1 MDFSGGLLYRQ
12 VFRRYET
19 LPMSHALLGIPC
31 IILLAWLSSS
41 NRRRFPLRL
50 VLTGLF
56 AQLLLA
62 ALFLKVPLLQDALL
76 LVNRLVL
83 TLEAATGQG
92 TAMVFGFLGGA
103 PAPFEITGPQHSFV
117 LAFRALPIVIV
128 FAALSALL
136 WHWRIIPIGIAALAR
151 LLRHSMGLSG
161 AVSMGGAS
169 SIFVGMVESPLLIKP
184 HLQTMSNSE
193 LFMLMSCGMATVAG
207 TVMGLYAGILASA
220 MPSALSHILVASL
233 ISAPAAIMLAAVM
246 LPPEGSTYVEPVNMQ
261 SPYSSSMDALVS
273 GTGEGLRLLAN
284 IIGMLIVF
292 VALVYLADRL
302 LGLIPS
308 GAAPL
313 SLVGVF
319 GQVLAPLAWL
329 TGIPW
334 DEANTAGELLA
345 TKVFINE
352 LVAYLQLA
360 ALEPNVLS
368 EHSRL
373 IMTYALCGF
382 ANFGSLGIMIGGL
395 TAMCPGR
402 TADILRLAPRAI
414 WSGLLATCMT
424 GCIVGLI
431 L

>member
-1 MDFSGGLLYRQ
+1 
-12 VFRRYET
+12 
-19 LPMSHALLGIPC
+19 MSQALLGLPC
-31 IILLAWLSSS
+31 IILLAWLCSS
-41 NRRRFPLRL
+41 NRRHFPLRL
-50 VLTGLF
+50 VITGLV

-62 ALFLKVPLLQDALL
+62 AVFLKVPLLQDALL

-103 PAPFEITGPQHSFV
+103 PAPFDVSAPQYSFI
-117 LAFRALPIVIV
+117 LAFRALPIVLV

-136 WHWRIIPIGIAALAR
+136 WHWRIIPVVIAALAR
-151 LLRHSMGLSG
+151 LLRQSMGLGG
-161 AVSMGGAS
+161 AVSMGAAS
-169 SIFVGMVESPLLIKP
+169 SIFIGMVESPLLIKP
-184 HLQTMSNSE
+184 QLRTMSNSE

-207 TVMGLYAGILASA
+207 TVMGLYAGILASTV
-220 MPSALSHILVASL
+220 PTALSHILVASL
-233 ISAPAAIMLAAVM
+233 ISAPAAILLAAVM
-246 LPPEGSTYVEPVNMQ
+246 VPPEAGACDEPVAMH
-261 SPYSSSMDALVS
+261 SPYSGSMDALVS
-273 GTGEGLRLLAN
+273 GTGEGLRLLAS

-302 LGLIPS
+302 LGMLPS

-313 SLVGVF
+313 TLVGVF
-319 GQVLAPLAWL
+319 GQLLAPLAWL

-334 DEANTAGELLA
+334 QEAKTAGELLA

-352 LVAYLQLA
+352 LAAYLQLA
-360 ALEPNVLS
+360 ALEPQMLG
-368 EHSRL
+368 ERSRL

-382 ANFGSLGIMIGGL
+382 ANFGSLGIMIGGM
-395 TAMCPGR
+395 TAMCPER
-402 TADILRLAPRAI
+402 TADILRLAPRSI

>member
-1 MDFSGGLLYRQ
+1 
-12 VFRRYET
+12 
-19 LPMSHALLGIPC
+19 MSQALLGLPC

-41 NRRRFPLRL
+41 DRHRFPLRL
-50 VLTGLF
+50 VVSGLL
-56 AQLLLA
+56 AQLVLA
-62 ALFLKVPLLQDALL
+62 TAFLKVPLLQEALL
-76 LVNRLVL
+76 LINQLVL
-83 TLEAATGQG
+83 TLEAATAEG
-92 TAMVFGFLGGA
+92 TSMVFGFLGGA
-103 PAPFEITGPQHSFV
+103 PAPFETTSPQYSFV

-136 WHWRIIPIGIAALAR
+136 WHWRVIPIVISALAR
-151 LLRHSMGLSG
+151 LLQHSMGLSG

-184 HLQTMSNSE
+184 YLKTLSNSE
-193 LFMLMSCGMATVAG
+193 LFMLMSAGMATVAG
-207 TVMGLYAGILASA
+207 TVMGLYAGILAATIPTS
-220 MPSALSHILVASL
+220 LSHILVASL

-246 LPPEGSTYVEPVNMQ
+246 LPPERSEQRAPVRMQ
-261 SPYSSSMDALVS
+261 SHYSGSMDALVS

-292 VALVYLADRL
+292 VALVYLADAV
-302 LGLIPS
+302 LGLIPTD
-308 GAAPL
+308 GKPL
-313 SLVGVF
+313 TLVGVF
-319 GQVLAPLAWL
+319 GLLMAPLAWL

-334 DEANTAGELLA
+334 AEATTAGELLA

-352 LVAYLQLA
+352 LVAYLDLA
-360 ALEPNVLS
+360 ALEPGALS
-368 EHSRL
+368 AHSQL

-395 TAMCPGR
+395 TAMCPER
-402 TADILRLAPRAI
+402 SADILRLAPRAI

>member
-1 MDFSGGLLYRQ
+1 
-12 VFRRYET
+12 
-19 LPMSHALLGIPC
+19 MSQALLGLPC
-31 IILLAWLSSS
+31 IILLAWLCSS

-50 VLTGLF
+50 VLTGLI
-56 AQLLLA
+56 AQLVLA
-62 ALFLKVPLLQDALL
+62 AIFLKVPLLQDALL
-76 LVNRLVL
+76 WVNRLVL

-103 PAPFEITGPQHSFV
+103 AAPYDVTAPQYSFI
-117 LAFRALPIVIV
+117 LAFRALPIVLV

-136 WHWRIIPIGIAALAR
+136 WHWRIIPVVIAALAR
-151 LLRHSMGLSG
+151 LLRQSMGLGG
-161 AVSMGGAS
+161 AVSMGAAS
-169 SIFVGMVESPLLIKP
+169 SIFIGMVESPLLIKP
-184 HLQTMSNSE
+184 HLRTMSNSE

-207 TVMGLYAGILASA
+207 TVMGLYAGILASTV
-220 MPSALSHILVASL
+220 PTALSHILVASL
-233 ISAPAAIMLAAVM
+233 ISAPAAILLAAVM
-246 LPPEGSTYVEPVNMQ
+246 VPPEAGARDEAVTMH
-261 SPYSSSMDALVS
+261 SPYSGSMDALVS

-302 LGLIPS
+302 LGLVPS
-308 GAAPL
+308 GGVPFT
-313 SLVGVF
+313 LVGVF
-319 GQVLAPLAWL
+319 GQLLAPLAWL

-334 DEANTAGELLA
+334 QEARTAGELLA

-360 ALEPNVLS
+360 ALGPEVLS
-368 EHSRL
+368 ERSRL

-382 ANFGSLGIMIGGL
+382 ANFGSLGIMLGGM
-395 TAMCPGR
+395 TAMCPER
-402 TADILRLAPRAI
+402 TADILRLAPRSI

-424 GCIVGLI
+424 GCIVALI

>member
-1 MDFSGGLLYRQ
+1 
-12 VFRRYET
+12 
-19 LPMSHALLGIPC
+19 MSQALLGLPC
-31 IILLAWLSSS
+31 IILLAWLCSS

-50 VLTGLF
+50 VITGLV

-62 ALFLKVPLLQDALL
+62 AVFLKVPLLQDALL

-83 TLEAATGQG
+83 TLETATGQG

-103 PAPFEITGPQHSFV
+103 PAPFDVSAPQYSFI
-117 LAFRALPIVIV
+117 LAFRALPIVLV

-136 WHWRIIPIGIAALAR
+136 WHWRIIPVVIAALAR
-151 LLRHSMGLSG
+151 LLRQSMGLGG
-161 AVSMGGAS
+161 AVSMGAAS
-169 SIFVGMVESPLLIKP
+169 SIFIGMVESPLLIKP
-184 HLQTMSNSE
+184 QLRTMSNSE

-207 TVMGLYAGILASA
+207 TVMGLYAGILASTV
-220 MPSALSHILVASL
+220 PTALSHILVASL
-233 ISAPAAIMLAAVM
+233 ISAPAAILLAAVM
-246 LPPEGSTYVEPVNMQ
+246 VPPEAGACDEPVAMH
-261 SPYSSSMDALVS
+261 SPYSGSMDALVS
-273 GTGEGLRLLAN
+273 GTGEGLRLLAS

-302 LGLIPS
+302 LGMLPS

-313 SLVGVF
+313 TLVGVF
-319 GQVLAPLAWL
+319 GQLLAPLAWL

-334 DEANTAGELLA
+334 QEAKTAGELLA

-352 LVAYLQLA
+352 LAAYLQLA
-360 ALEPNVLS
+360 ALEPQMLG
-368 EHSRL
+368 ERSRL

-382 ANFGSLGIMIGGL
+382 ANFGSLGIMIGGM
-395 TAMCPGR
+395 TAMCPER
-402 TADILRLAPRAI
+402 TADILRLAPRSI

>member
-1 MDFSGGLLYRQ
+1 MPQALFGL
-12 VFRRYET
+12 F
-19 LPMSHALLGIPC
+19 C
-31 IILLAWLSSS
+31 IILLAWLTSSD
-41 NRRRFPLRL
+41 RRRFPLRL
-50 VLTGLF
+50 VVTGLL

-62 ALFLKVPLLQDALL
+62 TLFLKVPLLQGALL
-76 LVNRLVL
+76 QVNRLVL

-103 PAPFEITGPQHSFV
+103 PAPFDISAPQYSFV

-136 WHWRIIPIGIAALAR
+136 WHWRVIPLAISGLAH
-151 LLRHSMGLSG
+151 LLRKSMGLSG
-161 AVSMGGAS
+161 AISMGSAS

-207 TVMGLYAGILASA
+207 TVMGLYAGILATTV
-220 MPSALSHILVASL
+220 PTALSHILVASL
-233 ISAPAAIMLAAVM
+233 ISAPAAILLAAVM
-246 LPPEGSTYVEPVNMQ
+246 VPPASDAQSEPVKMQ
-261 SPYSSSMDALVS
+261 SPYSGSMDALVS

-292 VALVYLADRL
+292 VALVYLVDRA
-302 LGLIPS
+302 LGLIPL
-308 GAAPL
+308 GARPL
-313 SLVGVF
+313 TLVGVF
-319 GQVLAPLAWL
+319 GQALAPLAWL
-329 TGIPW
+329 TGVPW
-334 DEANTAGELLA
+334 NEANTAGELLA

-360 ALEPNVLS
+360 ALEPQMLS
-368 EHSRL
+368 AHSRL

-402 TADILRLAPRAI
+402 TADILRLAPRSI

-424 GCIVGLI
+424 GAVVGLI

>member
-1 MDFSGGLLYRQ
+1 MPQ
-12 VFRRYET
+12 
-19 LPMSHALLGIPC
+19 ALLGIPC
-31 IILLAWLSSS
+31 IILLAWLTSS
-41 NRRRFPLRL
+41 NRARFPLRL
-50 VLTGLF
+50 VVTGLL
-56 AQLLLA
+56 AQWLLA
-62 ALFLKVPLLQDALL
+62 ALFLKVPLLQEALMV
-76 LVNRLVL
+76 VNQLVL
-83 TLEAATGQG
+83 ILEAATREG
-92 TAMVFGFLGGA
+92 TAMVFGYLGGA
-103 PAPFEITGPQHSFV
+103 PSPFEITGVQHNFV

-136 WHWRIIPIGIAALAR
+136 WHWRVIPLVISALAR
-151 LLRHSMGLSG
+151 LLGKSMGLSG
-161 AVSMGGAS
+161 AVSMSGAS
-169 SIFVGMVESPLLIKP
+169 SVFVGMVESPLLIKP

-207 TVMGLYAGILASA
+207 TVMGLYAGILAST

-233 ISAPAAIMLAAVM
+233 VSAPAAIMLAAVM
-246 LPPEGSTYVEPVNMQ
+246 LPPDSDTNTAAPVNMQ
-261 SPYSSSMDALVS
+261 SPYSGSMDALVS

-292 VALVYLADRL
+292 VALVYLADRA

-308 GAAPL
+308 SAGRL
-313 SLVGVF
+313 TLVGVF
-319 GQVLAPLAWL
+319 GQLLAPLAWL

-334 DEANTAGELLA
+334 GEAHVAGELLA

-360 ALEPNVLS
+360 ALEPKVLS

-382 ANFGSLGIMIGGL
+382 ANFGSLGIMIGGM

-402 TADILRLAPRAI
+402 SADILRLAPRSI

-424 GCIVGLI
+424 GAIVGLI

>member
-1 MDFSGGLLYRQ
+1 
-12 VFRRYET
+12 
-19 LPMSHALLGIPC
+19 MSQALLGLPG
-31 IILLAWLSSS
+31 IILLAWLTSSD
-41 NRRRFPLRL
+41 RRRFPVRL
-50 VLTGLF
+50 VITGLL

-62 ALFLKVPLLQDALL
+62 ALFLKVALLQDALL
-76 LVNRLVL
+76 VVNQLML
-83 TLEAATGQG
+83 TLEAATQQG

-103 PAPFEITGPQHSFV
+103 PSPFEITDPQHSFV

-136 WHWRIIPIGIAALAR
+136 WHWRVIPIAISALAR
-151 LLRHSMGLSG
+151 LLGKTMGLSG
-161 AVSMGGAS
+161 AISMGSAS

-184 HLQTMSNSE
+184 HLRTMSNSE

-207 TVMGLYAGILASA
+207 TVMGLYAGILASTI
-220 MPSALSHILVASL
+220 PTALSHILVASL
-233 ISAPAAIMLAAVM
+233 VSAPAAIMLAAVM
-246 LPPEGSTYVEPVNMQ
+246 LPPESGAKTLAVNMQ
-261 SPYSSSMDALVS
+261 SPYSGSMDALVS

-292 VALVYLADRL
+292 VALVYLADQV
-302 LGLIPS
+302 LGLIPTDTE
-308 GAAPL
+308 PL
-313 SLVGVF
+313 TLISVF

-334 DEANTAGELLA
+334 GEAHAAGELLA

-360 ALEPNVLS
+360 ALEPDVLS

-395 TAMCPGR
+395 TAMCPER
-402 TADILRLAPRAI
+402 TADILRLAPRSI
-414 WSGLLATCMT
+414 WAGLLATCMT
-424 GCIVGLI
+424 GCMVGLI

>member
-1 MDFSGGLLYRQ
+1 
-12 VFRRYET
+12 
-19 LPMSHALLGIPC
+19 MSQALLGLPC

-41 NRRRFPLRL
+41 NRRQFPLRL
-50 VLTGLF
+50 VISGLL
-56 AQLLLA
+56 AQLVLA
-62 ALFLKVPLLQDALL
+62 TAFLKVPLLQDALL
-76 LVNRLVL
+76 LINQLVL
-83 TLEAATGQG
+83 TLEAATGEG

-103 PAPFEITGPQHSFV
+103 PAPFETTSPQYSFV

-136 WHWRIIPIGIAALAR
+136 WHWRVIPVVIAALAR
-151 LLRHSMGLSG
+151 LLQHSMGLSG

-184 HLQTMSNSE
+184 YLKTLSNSE
-193 LFMLMSCGMATVAG
+193 LFMLMSAGMATVAG
-207 TVMGLYAGILASA
+207 TVMGLYAGILAA
-220 MPSALSHILVASL
+220 TVPTALSHILVASL

-246 LPPEGSTYVEPVNMQ
+246 LPPESSDEGAPVHMQ
-261 SPYSSSMDALVS
+261 SHYNGSMDALVS

-292 VALVYLADRL
+292 VALVYLADAV
-302 LGLIPS
+302 LGLIPT
-308 GAAPL
+308 GGKPL
-313 SLVGVF
+313 TLVGVF
-319 GQVLAPLAWL
+319 GLLMAPLAWL

-334 DEANTAGELLA
+334 AEATTAGELLA

-352 LVAYLQLA
+352 LVAYLDLA
-360 ALEPNVLS
+360 ALEPGVLS
-368 EHSRL
+368 AHSQL

-395 TAMCPGR
+395 TAMCPER
-402 TADILRLAPRAI
+402 SADILRLAPRAI

-424 GCIVGLI
+424 GSVVGLI
-431 L
+431 M